1 MADIK
6 KYYYL
11 KLKDNFYDSDAMIIL
26 ESMENG
32 YLYSNILMKMY
43 LRSLKTDGR
52 LMLNDRIPYNSQ
64 MLSKIVGHNKDVV
77 EKAIQ
82 IFKELDLIE
91 ILDNGAIYMLDIQN
105 YIGKSSD
112 DADRK
117 RIYRDRI
124 KSEKLAI
131 GQMSTECPDKTPPE
145 IEIDIEKDIDINNI
159 YPQNTSKNTSNEVTN
174 DELFDRFWHHY
185 PKKIDKKNARKSF
198 DKIKPDEELVEDM
211 IWQLERFKDTKDWK
225 SENGKYI
232 PYPSTW
238 LNGRRWED
246 EFETDTEREER
257 VDREILEG
265 NYGT

>member
-43 LRSLKTDGR
+43 LRSLKTNGR

-64 MLSKIVGHNKDVV
+64 MLSKVVGHNKDVV

-117 RIYRDRI
+117 RLYRDKI
-124 KSEKLAI
+124 KEEKLSI
-131 GQMSTECPDKTPPE
+131 GQMSDKCPDNSPL
-145 IEIDIEKDIDINNI
+145 EIDIEINKEIDNNKLLSTKKVFLKPTLEEVKQYCLERNNNI
-159 YPQNTSKNTSNEVTN
+159 SPQKFIDYYESVGWKVGKN
-174 DELFDRFWHHY
+174 
-185 PKKIDKKNARKSF
+185 P
-198 DKIKPDEELVEDM
+198 M
-211 IWQLERFKDTKDWK
+211 KDWK
-225 SENGKYI
+225 ACVRTWEGNQKQQAQPKYVEAT
-232 PYPSTW
+232 PSW
-238 LNGRRWED
+238 LNMEIPEED
-246 EFETDTEREER
+246 LLSDEEIERLKGGIEWKK
-257 VDREILEG
+257 
-265 NYGT
+265 

>member
-64 MLSKIVGHNKDVV
+64 MLSKIVGHNKDIV

-82 IFKELDLIE
+82 VFKELDLIE

-117 RIYRDRI
+117 RIYRERI
-124 KSEKLAI
+124 KDEKLQI
-131 GQMSTECPDKTPPE
+131 GQMSDKCLDKSPLE
-145 IEIDIEKDIDINNI
+145 IEIDIEKDIEINNI
-159 YPQNTSKNTSNEVTN
+159 YPQN
-174 DELFDRFWHHY
+174 DELFDRFWGHY
-185 PKKIDKKNARKSF
+185 PKKIDKKNAKKSF
-198 DKIKPDEELVEDM
+198 DKIKPDEELTSLM
-211 IWQLERFKDTKDWK
+211 ITQLERFKDTKDWK
-225 SENGKYI
+225 KDNGKFI

-257 VDREILEG
+257 IDKEILEG
-265 NYGT
+265 VYYGT

>member
-1 MADIK
+1 MADTK

-43 LRSLKTDGR
+43 LRSLKTNGR
-52 LMLNDRIPYNSQ
+52 LMFNDRIPYNSKI
-64 MLSKIVGHNKDVV
+64 LSKVVGHNKDIV

-82 IFKELDLIE
+82 IFKQLELIE

-105 YIGKSSD
+105 YIGQSST

-124 KSEKLAI
+124 KNEKILI
-131 GQMSTECPDKTPPE
+131 GQMSDKCPDKTPPE
-145 IEIDIEKDIDINNI
+145 IEIDIEKDIDINYI
-159 YPQNTSKNTSNEVTN
+159 SPKNVNN

-185 PKKIDKKNARKSF
+185 PRKLDKKNAKKSF
-198 DKIKPDEELVEDM
+198 NKLKPDKELTET
-211 IWQLERFKDTKDWK
+211 IIKQLERFKDTKEWK
-225 SENGKYI
+225 DENGKYI

-257 VDREILEG
+257 IDREIMEG